1 MLRIDLFLFLSRY
14 FCYFAYDMKKY
25 RIEVSEV
32 QSRLV
37 EVVAEDDAEAM
48 QIVKAMYR
56 NCHLVLDASDYVLTE
71 FSVIDE

>member
-1 MLRIDLFLFLSRY
+1 MSQY

-32 QSRLV
+32 LSRVV
-37 EVVAEDDAEAM
+37 EVVAEDDTEAL

-56 NCHLVLDASDYVLTE
+56 NCDLILDASDYVLTE